1 MPLMP
6 RHVVTHRVLGAC
18 ILTSFLTGLSFTS
31 TVVYLPQRFQA
42 VNALSPV
49 KAGINILPVLVV
61 SALGATVSGLVLG
74 KKNICS
80 YLVLMGNS
88 LQLIGLGLQSSLS
101 ASDIIPAASYGYQA
115 ILGLGLGTSLSS
127 SFILARIEVPR
138 AIIASTVGT
147 LTQFRVF
154 GGVVGVV
161 VCRVVQSS
169 YLKHHLPANATSS
182 SNHVLSPAAREV
194 YGAAFN
200 CQARVLTCIA
210 AANVVVACFTLRRRA
225 TPIGASDPSTDLV
238 AEENE
243 NTGVSTELDT
253 IGRQREG
260 TAA

>member
-1 MPLMP
+1 MAI
-6 RHVVTHRVLGAC
+6 RR
-18 ILTSFLTGLSFTS
+18 
-31 TVVYLPQRFQA
+31 
-42 VNALSPV
+42 
-49 KAGINILPVLVV
+49 
-61 SALGATVSGLVLG
+61 
-74 KKNICS
+74 
-80 YLVLMGNS
+80 YLVWDSEPRWVLRSSWQELRCHGRS
-88 LQLIGLGLQSSLS
+88 LVSLF
-101 ASDIIPAASYGYQA
+101 IPT
-115 ILGLGLGTSLSS
+115 IPEHHEIT
-127 SFILARIEVPR
+127 RPT
-138 AIIASTVGT
+138 ASTVGT

-260 TAA
+260 TAAWSSTSWYRGLVLCW